1 MSCQA
6 LSGSGKRDAPRSP
19 AEPCKV
25 RRDAPFE
32 TACALRPQRRAPF
45 FPKLPGRVPAVRLNL
60 AAFCRREDDIR
71 RFSGYN
77 GGIPLRKVLRALM
90 NARKPFAWIALA
102 VLLLA
107 GCTAAPPAGSVSSA
121 VSSPAGSAPSGQ
133 AQPVVFTDALGYE
146 VALTSWER
154 VVSLYGSFAE
164 TWTSAGGQLV
174 GATSDAIEER
184 QLDLGDDVAIIGSV
198 KQPSFEDVLALE
210 PDFVILSADTA
221 EHVALHDALAAAG
234 IPHAYYRVD
243 AFEDYLAMLR
253 QFCALTG
260 REDLYEKNGLAVQ
273 RRINGV
279 LAAVQGQPSP
289 TVLLVRAYSTG
300 AKAKGADNLAGV
312 ILQQLG
318 ADNLVAR
325 HESLLEDLSLEE
337 VIAADPDYIFV
348 VTMGDE
354 ARALDYMAD
363 NFESNPAWAG
373 LSAVQNSRYIV
384 LPKELFH
391 YKPNARWGES
401 YALLAGYLY
410 PSLKL

>member
-1 MSCQA
+1 MNS
-6 LSGSGKRDAPRSP
+6 
-19 AEPCKV
+19 
-25 RRDAPFE
+25 
-32 TACALRPQRRAPF
+32 
-45 FPKLPGRVPAVRLNL
+45 
-60 AAFCRREDDIR
+60 
-71 RFSGYN
+71 
-77 GGIPLRKVLRALM
+77 RKSLVCSL
-90 NARKPFAWIALA
+90 LA

-107 GCTAAPPAGSVSSA
+107 GCTAAPSAGSSFA
-121 VSSPAGSAPSGQ
+121 AGSSQAGPALPGQ
-133 AQPVVFTDALGYE
+133 AQPVAFTDALGYE
-146 VALTSWER
+146 VALTSWDR

-174 GATSDAIEER
+174 GSTSDAIEER

-221 EHVALHDALAAAG
+221 EHVALHDALTAAG

-243 AFEDYLAMLR
+243 SFDDYLAMLR
-253 QFCALTG
+253 QFCTLTG
-260 REDLYEKNGLAVQ
+260 REDLYEQNGLAVQ
-273 RRINGV
+273 RQIQDI
-279 LAAVQGQPSP
+279 LAAVQGQPAP

-325 HESLLEDLSLEE
+325 HESLLEDLSMEE

-354 ARALDYMAD
+354 TRALAYMAD
-363 NFESNPAWAG
+363 NFEANPAWAG
-373 LSAVQNSRYIV
+373 LSAVRNGRYIV

-410 PSLKL
+410 PSLGL